1 MSHESNRLR
10 ELMAD
15 PRFVSTLGP
24 SPRVLITAVL
34 DQLDATELQVQRVT
48 EVMGDPALRVIES
61 RNFPGAL
68 TEGVLLASLE
78 RALDL
83 EA

>member
-15 PRFVSTLGP
+15 PRFVSSLGP

-34 DQLDATELQVQRVT
+34 EQLDAAELRVQRVR
-48 EVMGDPALRVIES
+48 EVMDDPALRVVES
-61 RNFPGAL
+61 PSFPGGPAQ
-68 TEGVLLASLE
+68 GVLLPSLE